1 MFISFSKSVCSISE
15 SVSSI
20 SDIVYSISDSVYSIS
35 ESETCESVSSISKS
49 VYSISES
56 VSSISDSVLFYF
68 IFSGLADCF
77 SDILA
82 GGGCEKCLLYVA
94 NVLYCKWRPLLFCM
108 QQSGD
113 KENIRLYLYKYTTLF
128 TCIQG

>member
-1 MFISFSKSVCSISE
+1 MFVLFLKVFLLFLTLFILFLTVFILFLKVKLVKVFLQFLKVFIQFLK
-15 SVSSI
+15 VFLLFLT
-20 SDIVYSISDSVYSIS
+20 VFYSI
-35 ESETCESVSSISKS
+35 
-49 VYSISES
+49 
-56 VSSISDSVLFYF
+56 
-68 IFSGLADCF
+68 SGLADCF

-82 GGGCEKCLLYVA
+82 GGGSEKCLLYVA

-113 KENIRLYLYKYTTLF
+113 KENIRLYLYKYTILF